1 MLCDVPHFKSIC
13 LIGAIMAVVG
23 TVGLAWAYPAFCDKV
38 ADYRQSK
45 TVEVWQDHY
54 GISAGSSAPL
64 VRSGTALS
72 KELAASV
79 PEMPSGVVVNASTR
93 PLVAN

>member
-13 LIGAIMAVVG
+13 LIGLIMAIVG
-23 TVGLAWAYPAFCDKV
+23 TVGLAWAYPTFCDKV

-45 TVEVWQDHY
+45 TTEVWQDHY

-64 VRSGTALS
+64 VRSGAALS
-72 KELAASV
+72 NELAATV
-79 PEMPSGVVVNASTR
+79 PDAPAGTVLNSSTT
-93 PLVAN
+93 PLGAN